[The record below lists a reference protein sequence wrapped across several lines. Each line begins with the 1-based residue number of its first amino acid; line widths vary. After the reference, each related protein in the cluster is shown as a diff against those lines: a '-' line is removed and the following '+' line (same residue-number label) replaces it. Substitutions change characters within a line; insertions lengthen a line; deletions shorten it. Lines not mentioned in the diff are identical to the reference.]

1 VKRLFLGNCSFDI
14 TDEVVKEVLGKY
26 GTIESIHWVTDR
38 ETGKFYGTGFVEFS
52 TAAEANAAL
61 AADGVE
67 MAGRATRIQI
77 AKPRADGSMGAGG
90 DKKGARAPKPAQ
102 PLSAKPAGCN
112 TVFVGG
118 LPFTVTED
126 DMRSLFTECG
136 EISSI
141 RWIEKDG
148 QFKGAGFVEFADESA
163 VDKAVLKN
171 GHQMGSRSLRIDFAA
186 SKPKKEW
193 N

>member
-1 VKRLFLGNCSFDI
+1 LFLGNCSFEID
-14 TDEVVKEVLGKY
+14 DDKVKAALGQY

-67 MAGRATRIQI
+67 IAGRSTRIQI
-77 AKPRADGSMGAGG
+77 AKPRGDGASGAGE
-90 DKKGARAPKPAQ
+90 KKPARAPRPTQA
-102 PLSAKPAGCN
+102 LSEKPAGCN

-118 LPFTVTED
+118 LPFTIDEAQ
-126 DMRSLFTECG
+126 MRSLFDECG

-148 QFKGAGFVEFADESA
+148 QFKGAGFVEFSDEAS

-171 GHQMGSRSLRIDFAA
+171 GHQMGNRSLRIDYAA